1 MLINNIGILLII
13 VFSMIA
19 IPVSEEDTGQQILEK
34 HSPQTITSN
43 EKISI
48 TISSISDGNINKTFT
63 IRIISPNGLAT
74 ETGIILQPD
83 SLGFSSKTAIYPN
96 NFPGATTKEV
106 GNYTIL
112 IQESKTGQLV
122 KSSSFQVGKQWY
134 DDLATSL
141 LNLPPQI
148 ILAIAGGGITFGY
161 NILASR
167 RDRTKTLLEKKTTNF
182 LTHATVYFQV
192 INIGRSLI
200 KSIYPEENPQF
211 RIVSSDK
218 IINANI
224 LPSTGQQRN
233 DNLRKFFLLIRYLQK
248 RSMFYQKLGYNF
260 LDNVRS
266 ERLLSEIYFLIS
278 EKLRAIFGTVEIEKI
293 KNIISN
299 EDALIHLNTSVENNN
314 EAKELFGLF
323 EESLSSRKIDVV
335 LLLISLHNYQ
345 ILYDINRFSKDWY
358 TNKKEH
364 KKTLKEIQRKL
375 YVLKNQAKNIPDFN
389 TKLLKTTSDE
399 SEFIPG

>member
-1 MLINNIGILLII
+1 
-13 VFSMIA
+13 MIA